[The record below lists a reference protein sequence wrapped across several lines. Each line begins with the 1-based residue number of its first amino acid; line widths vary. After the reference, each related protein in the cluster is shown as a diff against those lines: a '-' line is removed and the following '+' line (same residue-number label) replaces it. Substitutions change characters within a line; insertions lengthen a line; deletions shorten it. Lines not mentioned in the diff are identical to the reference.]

1 MPNKKS
7 VICTVLLLL
16 LVALPICIAVELRIN
31 RDNGTQI
38 GERIKGKFSARIR
51 DAEGI
56 VKVEF
61 YLDGELVLSDEEDPF
76 RWDFHTSDY
85 PDGVHTIKA
94 IAYFSDGGTTE
105 LAVAREFTTNFGQ
118 WWTLFIWGT
127 ILFVAGLSLFAIW
140 VTNRE
145 RKQPQGKTR
154 CPQCGTVFD
163 RQWSPMHM
171 GDALRNTCPTCART
185 FWAKK
190 ISDEEADQQ
199 GFP

>member
-1 MPNKKS
+1 MPRRKA
-7 VICTVLLLL
+7 VISTVLLLL

-38 GERIKGKFSARIR
+38 GDKIKGKFSARLR
-51 DAEGI
+51 DTEGI
-56 VKVEF
+56 EKVEF
-61 YLDGELVLSDEEDPF
+61 YLDGELVLTDEEEPF
-76 RWDFHTSDY
+76 RWDFRTSDY

-94 IAYFSDGGTTE
+94 IAYLSDGGTVE
-105 LAVAREFTTNFGQ
+105 VEDSREFTTDFGQ

-154 CPQCGTVFD
+154 CPQCDTVFD

-171 GDALRNTCPTCART
+171 GDALRNTCPTCAKS

-190 ISDEEADQQ
+190 ISDEEAN
-199 GFP
+199 